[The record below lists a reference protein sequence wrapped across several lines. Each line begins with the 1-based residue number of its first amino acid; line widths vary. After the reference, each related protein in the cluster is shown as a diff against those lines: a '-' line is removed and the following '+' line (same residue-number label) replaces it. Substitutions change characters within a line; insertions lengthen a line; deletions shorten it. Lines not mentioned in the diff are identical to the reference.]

1 MFEPLSALAVL
12 GSATGTMGFL
22 VSTISKVDEKVQD
35 IRECEKRLRSFYWQ
49 LQEVH
54 LQLTAWRWI
63 WIGKKAFPHETYVHF
78 WGIEG
83 LEDVQ
88 SRVDDIIELSNE
100 IRDLLCQPVIGKSG
114 QSLPRSELSD
124 WHCLIGTDLADV
136 PSWRHLPHGKVNL
149 VRKIGF
155 TLFRNTILL
164 EKIGRLKSHTEGLR
178 DFSQRTFRLR
188 QQSDPN
194 LNVTPSELHCISGLK
209 DFVDRISTFGSLL
222 YNSRLPSLRLEW
234 AIELGP
240 PEAGYALDLWSEVD
254 RMYID
259 FFVRDTAVE
268 VQTKASRVRMF
279 VEDQSAHKN
288 GYVPFIVQ
296 RVNDVVLSHGCRKDH
311 SEYDQYF
318 DFLKKPSKRSRSFK
332 KKLAEGI
339 FDRTSRK
346 SFEMERAEL
355 VYGPGHWMIL
365 LWNTPWS
372 RDLCTCGIRCTELET
387 TYTRHSFVPY
397 TKRSHWHEGCHALA
411 LAHNRS
417 ELLGI
422 ALAEVALALPISG
435 LPKQEDTCYLVGG
448 EPASRKQLLGMLRER
463 FGRNTITKAISYC
476 LDPHSCNLGE
486 TLRPDHLEQYCQ
498 NIVLP

>member
-1 MFEPLSALAVL
+1 
-12 GSATGTMGFL
+12 MGFL
-22 VSTISKVDEKVQD
+22 VSTISKMDEKVED
-35 IRECEKRLRSFYWQ
+35 IRECKTRLRSFYWQ

-83 LEDVQ
+83 LKAVEWR
-88 SRVDDIIELSNE
+88 SDDIIFLSFQ
-100 IRDLLCQPVIGKSG
+100 IGDLLRQPVIGKSG

-124 WHCLIGTDLADV
+124 WHCLI
-136 PSWRHLPHGKVNL
+136 VNL

-155 TLFRNTILL
+155 TLFRNTSLS
-164 EKIGRLKSHTEGLR
+164 EKIGRLKRDIEGLK
-178 DFSQRTFRLR
+178 DFSQHTFRLR

-268 VQTKASRVRMF
+268 VQTKASRVRMC
-279 VEDQSAHKN
+279 VEEQSAHKN
-288 GYVPFIVQ
+288 GYVPFTVQ
-296 RVNDVVLSHGCRKDH
+296 RVNDVVLSHGRREDH
-311 SEYDQYF
+311 SEYDRYF
-318 DFLKKPSKRSRSFK
+318 DLLEKPSRRSRSFK

-339 FDRTSRK
+339 T
-346 SFEMERAEL
+346 
-355 VYGPGHWMIL
+355 
-365 LWNTPWS
+365 
-372 RDLCTCGIRCTELET
+372 
-387 TYTRHSFVPY
+387 
-397 TKRSHWHEGCHALA
+397 
-411 LAHNRS
+411 
-417 ELLGI
+417 
-422 ALAEVALALPISG
+422 LAEVALALPISVK
-435 LPKQEDTCYLVGG
+435 PKQEDTCYLVGG
-448 EPASRKQLLGMLRER
+448 EPASRKQLLGMLRDR

-486 TLRPDHLEQYCQ
+486 TLRPDHLGQYCQ
-498 NIVLP
+498 NIVLPLQTYHKIVNKHSQSAGGERLRGNECLSRYLEGSKHTKHNENGEEDFSDFNEEEDGNSSNDNEDSFSHGEDEHGDSP